1 VATTAELGKI
11 PLFQGL
17 REAEL
22 GELSSRAERR
32 SLQAGET
39 FIREGGRSD
48 ELFVILSGR
57 VKVYLTDP
65 SGRKHVVDVRTAG
78 QYVGEM
84 ALDDKPRSASVR
96 TIVPTE
102 VAVISAADF
111 KAFLL
116 RHPEV
121 ALQVIR
127 NLIRLTRNQNVRTLE
142 DVRSRADLQLYVERL
157 RTAHG
162 VDLPSVRRWLVAKRW
177 VLVTLLAFAI
187 GQYYFLDVLL
197 EMMSIDTGTFPG
209 AGR

>member
-11 PLFQGL
+11 ALFQGL
-17 REAEL
+17 RDEEL
-22 GELSSRAERR
+22 RELSSRAQRR
-32 SLQAGET
+32 SLQAEET

-48 ELFVILSGR
+48 ELFVILSGK
-57 VKVYLTDP
+57 VKVYLTDAN
-65 SGRKHVVDVRTAG
+65 GRKHVVDVRGAG

-102 VAVISAADF
+102 VAVITAAEF
-111 KAFLL
+111 KAFLI

-127 NLIRLTRNQNVRTLE
+127 NLIRLTRSQNVKTIE
-142 DVRSRADLQLYVERL
+142 DVRSRADLQLYIEQL
-157 RTAHG
+157 KASHG

-177 VLVTLLAFAI
+177 VLVTLLAFAV
-187 GQYYFLDVLL
+187 GQYYFLGVLL
-197 EMMSIDTGTFPG
+197 EMMAIDPGTFPG